1 VADSLEKRVAD
12 LEYMLAHVPEDL
24 DARFAG
30 LDVRFADLR
39 ELILLQSNR
48 FTKLEA
54 RFNEAVAKLTLRIDE
69 LARKAEVQGKEFSNL
84 AGKVE
89 VQGKELSNLAGKVE
103 VQGKELSNLA
113 GKVEVQ
119 GKELRNLAGRAE
131 VQGTEFRNLAGRV
144 DTDLKAVH
152 AKLDAILARLPRP

>member
-1 VADSLEKRVAD
+1 LCLIAGVDQLDSGQSAVAESLEKRVAD
-12 LEYMLAHVPEDL
+12 PEYMLAHVPEDL

-69 LARKAEVQGKEFSNL
+69 LARKVEVQGKELGNL
-84 AGKVE
+84 TGKIE
-89 VQGKELSNLAGKVE
+89 GQGKELSNLAGMVE
-103 VQGKELSNLA
+103 GQGKELGNLA
-113 GKVEVQ
+113 QK
-119 GKELRNLAGRAE
+119 
-131 VQGTEFRNLAGRV
+131 V

-152 AKLDAILARLPRP
+152 AKLDEILARLPRL

>member
-1 VADSLEKRVAD
+1 MADSLEKRVAD

-39 ELILLQSNR
+39 ELILLQTNR

-69 LARKAEVQGKEFSNL
+69 LARKVDAQGEELGNLARNVEVQGREFGNLARNVEAQGGELNNL

-89 VQGKELSNLAGKVE
+89 AQGGELNNLAGKVE
-103 VQGKELSNLA
+103 A
-113 GKVEVQ
+113 Q
-119 GKELRNLAGRAE
+119 GKELRDLA
-131 VQGTEFRNLAGRV
+131 QKV
-144 DTDLKAVH
+144 DTVD
-152 AKLDAILARLPRP
+152 AKLDEILARLPKP

>member
-1 VADSLEKRVAD
+1 MADTVEKRIAD

-69 LARKAEVQGKEFSNL
+69 LARKVDDHGKQL
-84 AGKVE
+84 KDLTHKVD
-89 VQGKELSNLAGKVE
+89 A
-103 VQGKELSNLA
+103 
-113 GKVEVQ
+113 
-119 GKELRNLAGRAE
+119 
-131 VQGTEFRNLAGRV
+131 QGTQLNDLTRKV
-144 DTDLKAVH
+144 DAQ
-152 AKLDAILARLPRP
+152 ASKLDEILARLPRP